1 MDAQQRMFG
10 TERLEEALR
19 DGRTAAE
26 RAQQLTT
33 EVRAAVDDF
42 AAGAE
47 QYDDLT
53 MLGFRRTV

>member
-19 DGRTAAE
+19 DAGPPQSAL
-26 RAQQLTT
+26 QLTT
-33 EVRAAVDDF
+33 EVRAAVDGF
-42 AAGAE
+42 SAGAE

-53 MLGFRRTV
+53 LLGFRRTV